1 MNYFKD
7 SIEEIKKV
15 TWPTR
20 NRAIQ
25 ITIITIVFTFIATV
39 ILTAVDF
46 AFKSGYDYLT
56 DISPKLQ
63 NESSLPEA
71 QVDLG
76 SIQATDSEGN
86 PVNLPITP
94 SN

>member
-20 NRAIQ
+20 NRALQ
-25 ITIITIVFTFIATV
+25 ITIITIVFTFISTV
-39 ILTAVDF
+39 FLTFVDF
-46 AFKSGYDYLT
+46 SFKKGYDFLT
-56 DISPKLQ
+56 DISPKVQ
-63 NESSLPEA
+63 NDAAENAP

-76 SIQATDSEGN
+76 GIEATDSNGN
-86 PVNLPITP
+86 PVTLPITP